1 MRLPVNRNLPLA
13 ALTLLLAAGAPAWS
27 KDRPAPVL
35 ANGPQAD
42 YPMVLGQPFTVD
54 GVTYTPVDTMN
65 YDVVGHA
72 ATSAEGGDA
81 ITASHRTLPL
91 PSYVEITAL
100 DTGRTILV
108 RLERR
113 GPMIGNLLTELSP
126 GAAAQLGIAGQA
138 RAPVR
143 VRRVNPPEPERSALR
158 SGRAAPARMDTP
170 PSLRAVLMRRL
181 EQQGPGVQVS
191 RPGPMP
197 TPDKLPPVPQAVP
210 GSRAEAP
217 IPAPVPVAAPAAK
230 PTPKPT
236 APVTKPEPK
245 PAIAAPAKG
254 GWIVQVGAFSS
265 QARAEAA
272 AKAIGAQVTPAGKL
286 WRVRMTGLASQA
298 AADAALAKAKAAGYS
313 DARIQRAD

>member
-13 ALTLLLAAGAPAWS
+13 ALTLLLAAGTPAWA
-27 KDRPAPVL
+27 KDRPAPVA

-113 GPMIGNLLTELSP
+113 GPMTGNLLTELSP
-126 GAAAQLGIAGQA
+126 GAAGQLGIAGQD

-158 SGRAAPARMDTP
+158 AGRSAPARMDTP
-170 PSLRAVLMRRL
+170 PSLRVVLMRRL

-210 GSRAEAP
+210 GSRAEAS
-217 IPAPVPVAAPAAK
+217 APVPAAPPAAK
-230 PTPKPT
+230 PAPKLAT
-236 APVTKPEPK
+236 VAAKPEAK
-245 PAIAAPAKG
+245 PATAAPAKG
-254 GWIVQVGAFSS
+254 SWLVQVGAFSS
-265 QARAEAA
+265 QARAETA
-272 AKAIGAQVTPAGKL
+272 AKAIGAQVAPAGKL

>member
-1 MRLPVNRNLPLA
+1 
-13 ALTLLLAAGAPAWS
+13 
-27 KDRPAPVL
+27 
-35 ANGPQAD
+35 
-42 YPMVLGQPFTVD
+42 MVLGQPFTVD

-113 GPMIGNLLTELSP
+113 GPMTGNLLTELSP

-181 EQQGPGVQVS
+181 EQQGPGIQVS
-191 RPGPMP
+191 RPEPMP

-210 GSRAEAP
+210 GSRAEV
-217 IPAPVPVAAPAAK
+217 PAPVPAAPPAAK
-230 PTPKPT
+230 PAAKPVVTAPKSAPKPET
-236 APVTKPEPK
+236 V
-245 PAIAAPAKG
+245 APAKG
-254 GWIVQVGAFSS
+254 GWLVQVGAFST

-272 AKAIGAQVTPAGKL
+272 AKSLGAQVAPAGKL
-286 WRVRMTGLASQA
+286 WRVRITGLGSTA

>member
-13 ALTLLLAAGAPAWS
+13 ALTLLLAAGAPAWA
-27 KDRPAPVL
+27 KDRPAPVA

-113 GPMIGNLLTELSP
+113 GPMTGSLLTELSP

-158 SGRAAPARMDTP
+158 AGRAAPARMDTP

-217 IPAPVPVAAPAAK
+217 TPVPAAPPAAK
-230 PTPKPT
+230 PAPKP
-236 APVTKPEPK
+236 AAVAVKPEPK
-245 PAIAAPAKG
+245 AEPAAPAKG
-254 GWIVQVGAFSS
+254 GWLVQVGAFSS

-272 AKAIGAQVTPAGKL
+272 AKSIGAQVAPAGKL
-286 WRVRMTGLASQA
+286 WRVRMTDLTSRA

-313 DARIQRAD
+313 DARIQHAD